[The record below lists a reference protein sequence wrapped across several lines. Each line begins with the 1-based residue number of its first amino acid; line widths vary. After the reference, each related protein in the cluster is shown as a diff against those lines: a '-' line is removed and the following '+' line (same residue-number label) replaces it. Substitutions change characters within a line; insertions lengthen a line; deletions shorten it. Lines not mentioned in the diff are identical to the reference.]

1 MTAKYDKVTNPA
13 QTFKYEII
21 SLSDDKNTY
30 EVLETYDKIEEALEH
45 FQHGEKNIFRINLRP
60 LHERH

>member
-21 SLSDDKNTY
+21 RLSDDKNTH
-30 EVLETYDKIEEALEH
+30 EILETYDKLEEALDK
-45 FQHGEKNIFRINLRP
+45 QLQYGEKNIRINLRA
-60 LHERH
+60 LHERL

>member
-21 SLSDDKNTY
+21 RLSDDKNTH
-30 EVLETYDKIEEALEH
+30 EILETYDKLEEALDK
-45 FQHGEKNIFRINLRP
+45 QLQYDEKNIRINLRA
-60 LHERH
+60 LHERL

>member
-21 SLSDDKNTY
+21 RLSDDKNTH
-30 EVLETYDKIEEALEH
+30 EILETYDKLEEALDK
-45 FQHGEKNIFRINLRP
+45 QIQYGEKNIRINLRA
-60 LHERH
+60 LHDRL

>member
-21 SLSDDKNTY
+21 RLSDDKNTH
-30 EVLETYDKIEEALEH
+30 EILETYDKLEEALDK
-45 FQHGEKNIFRINLRP
+45 QLQYGEKNIRINLRS
-60 LHERH
+60 LHERL

>member
-21 SLSDDKNTY
+21 RLSDDKNTH
-30 EVLETYDKIEEALEH
+30 EILETYDKLEEALDK
-45 FQHGEKNIFRINLRP
+45 QLQYGEKNIRINLRA
-60 LHERH
+60 LHDRL

>member
-21 SLSDDKNTY
+21 RLSDDKNTH
-30 EVLETYDKIEEALEH
+30 EILETYDKLEEALDK
-45 FQHGEKNIFRINLRP
+45 QLQYGENNIRINLRA
-60 LHERH
+60 LHDRL

>member
-21 SLSDDKNTY
+21 RMSDDKNTH
-30 EVLETYDKIEEALEH
+30 EILETYDKLEEALDK
-45 FQHGEKNIFRINLRP
+45 QIQYGEKNIRINLRA
-60 LHERH
+60 LHDRL